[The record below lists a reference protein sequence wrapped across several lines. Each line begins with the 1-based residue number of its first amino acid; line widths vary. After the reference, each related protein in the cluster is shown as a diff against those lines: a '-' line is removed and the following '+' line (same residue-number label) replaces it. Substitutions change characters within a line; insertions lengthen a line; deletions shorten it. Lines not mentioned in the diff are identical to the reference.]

1 MNKRWNLFQAVQVF
15 VLALLTC
22 ASSAQVSLVS
32 DYTAHYGI
40 VDGADLTGYV
50 TYDVYVSF
58 PNSNYRLTALGG
70 GLQIN
75 PNFTVQLSSDCNFFQ
90 HVNGSYFSEGINC
103 SDYSTN
109 PALEWDSRFAIG
121 NSCNNASSHLYQV
134 TSENNAMNAWE
145 AGSSTL
151 SLSNTLFF
159 RMPNDGSVLLNSENK
174 ILVGRFTTCGN
185 LCVKLGVQYFE
196 NYTGPGAP
204 FQTEV
209 LEGCFN
215 NPCVS
220 NPIAQSAS
228 VIQTGC
234 STETQLIN
242 LSAGG
247 NFPVTYELWD
257 TSVNASVASVISLD
271 GTCSFNAPSAGSF
284 VIHSTDNFGCRDTT
298 NAISVLEF
306 IPPSIQLVGNNLL
319 CFGDAS
325 GSVDVSGSG
334 GTGVL
339 TELVSLSQLPFSISN
354 LNAGVVN
361 VQVIDE
367 NGCLASNSVLL
378 EEPTALQA
386 SLTQQTDLI
395 CANQCSGAIVYSV
408 NGGVGS
414 YSFELFSNGASGIAS
429 GALTNLCGGADT
441 LVVSDGNGCAFQL
454 PFELNYPDSLQ
465 IQSVINAPTCYEYAD
480 GNANLVFSGGTGS
493 LLINIGN
500 GNFEVLPQS
509 VVEYVLAN
517 LGVGTISIHVEDDLG
532 CSIDE
537 VISVESVF
545 PSNLNLNTISTE
557 ESCFNNLDGT
567 AEVLL
572 QGGNGPFS
580 FLWNDLQ
587 GQQTPLAT
595 GLVGNRNYRVE
606 VTDVNNCVYE
616 RSVFVPLK
624 DGCIFIANAITPNG
638 DGSNDTWVIGGLD
651 GYADAHVQVV
661 NRYGQIVFESNGY
674 TNPWRGTLNNEPL
687 PPADYYFVVSYDKSK
702 EPLTGVVS
710 IKYE

>member
-1 MNKRWNLFQAVQVF
+1 MFQVVQVF
-15 VLALLTC
+15 VLVLLTC
-22 ASSAQVSLVS
+22 ASTAQVSLVA

-40 VDGADLTGYV
+40 VEGTDLTGYV
-50 TYDVYVSF
+50 TYDIYVSF
-58 PNSNYRLTALGG
+58 PSSNYRLTALGG
-70 GLQIN
+70 GLQSN
-75 PNFTVQLSSDCNFFQ
+75 SNFTVQFSSDCNFFQ

-103 SDYSTN
+103 ADYAAS
-109 PALEWDSRFAIG
+109 PALEWDSRFALGSECNNTSSSLYNVSSEMNALNNWENG
-121 NSCNNASSHLYQV
+121 NSSV
-134 TSENNAMNAWE
+134 
-145 AGSSTL
+145 

-159 RMPNDGSVLLNSENK
+159 RMPNDPSVLLGSGNK

-196 NYTGPGAP
+196 NYSGPGSA

-209 LEGCFN
+209 LEGCFS
-215 NPCVS
+215 NPCLS
-220 NPIAQSAS
+220 NPIAQTTA
-228 VIQTGC
+228 ITQTGC
-234 STETQLIN
+234 STETQVIN
-242 LSAGG
+242 LNAGG
-247 NFPVTYELWD
+247 NVPVTYELWN
-257 TSVNASVASVISLD
+257 TAMNAPVASTLSLD
-271 GTCSFNAPSAGSF
+271 GSCTFNAPSAGSF
-284 VIHSTDNFGCRDTT
+284 VIHSTDNYGCRDTT
-298 NAISVLEF
+298 SAISIQEF
-306 IPPSIQLVGNNLL
+306 IPPSVQLVGHNLV
-319 CFGDAS
+319 CFEDAS

-334 GTGVL
+334 GTGIL
-339 TELVSLSQLPFSISN
+339 TEVVSLSSLPFSLSN
-354 LNAGVVN
+354 LNAGVFN

-367 NGCLASNSVLL
+367 NGCLASNSILL
-378 EEPTALQA
+378 EEPAVLQA

-395 CANQCSGAIVYSV
+395 CAAQCTGAISYSSS
-408 NGGVGS
+408 GGGGN
-414 YSFELFSNGASGIAS
+414 YSFELLSNGSSGVASGV
-429 GALTNLCGGADT
+429 LTNLCGGADT
-441 LVVSDGNGCAFQL
+441 LVVSDGNGCSFLL

-465 IQSVINAPTCYEYAD
+465 IQSTGIGPTCNEYND
-480 GNANLVFSGGTGS
+480 GEANLFFSGGTGS
-493 LLINIGN
+493 LLINIEN

-509 VVEYVLAN
+509 VVEYLLAN

-545 PSNLNLNTISTE
+545 SSNLNLITTSTE

-580 FLWNDLQ
+580 FLWNDVQ
-587 GQQTPLAT
+587 GQQTALAT

-606 VTDVNNCVYE
+606 VTDVNNCIYK

-624 DGCIFIANAITPNG
+624 DGCIFIANAITPNA

-661 NRYGQIVFESNGY
+661 NRYGQVVFESNGY

-687 PPADYYFVVSYDKSK
+687 PPADYYYVVSYDKSK

>member
-1 MNKRWNLFQAVQVF
+1 MNGRWNLSQVLQ
-15 VLALLTC
+15 VLVLTLLTC
-22 ASSAQVSLVS
+22 ASSAQVSIIA

-40 VDGADLTGYV
+40 VEGTDLTGYV

-58 PNSNYRLTALGG
+58 PNSNYRLTAVGG
-70 GLQIN
+70 GLQSN

-90 HVNGSYFSEGINC
+90 HVSGSFFSEGINC
-103 SDYSTN
+103 SDYTIN
-109 PALEWDSRFAIG
+109 PSLEWDSRFAIG
-121 NSCNNASSHLYQV
+121 SSCNNASGHLFQV
-134 TSENNAMNAWE
+134 TSESTALNAWD
-145 AGSSTL
+145 AGSSAL

-159 RMPNDGSVLLNSENK
+159 RMPNDGAVLLNSENK

-196 NYTGPGAP
+196 NYSGPGSV

-209 LEGCFN
+209 VEGCFN
-215 NPCVS
+215 NPCVT
-220 NPIAQSAS
+220 NPVAQNAAVTQS
-228 VIQTGC
+228 GC
-234 STETQLIN
+234 TTNSQVIN
-242 LSAGG
+242 LNAGG
-247 NFPVTYELWD
+247 NVPVSYELWD
-257 TSVNASVASVISLD
+257 TSLNAPVASTLSLN
-271 GTCSFNAPSAGSF
+271 GSCSFNAPNAGSF

-298 NAISVLEF
+298 SVFSILEF
-306 IPPSIQLVGNNLL
+306 IPPSIQLVGHNLL
-319 CFGDAS
+319 CFEDAS
-325 GSVDVSGSG
+325 GSIDVSGIG
-334 GTGVL
+334 GTGAL
-339 TELVSLSQLPFSISN
+339 TELVSLSQLPFSLSN
-354 LNAGVVN
+354 LNAGVLN

-367 NGCLASNSVLL
+367 NGCLASSSVLL
-378 EEPTALQA
+378 DEPAVLQA
-386 SLTQQTDLI
+386 SITQQTDLL
-395 CANQCSGAIVYSV
+395 CATQCTGAISYSS
-408 NGGVGS
+408 NGGVGN
-414 YSFELFSNGASGIAS
+414 YTFELVSNGSSGVAS

-441 LVVSDGNGCAFQL
+441 LVVSDGNGCSFQL

-465 IQSVINAPTCYEYAD
+465 IQSAVVEPTCYEYED
-480 GNANLVFSGGTGS
+480 GFANVLFSGGTGS
-493 LLINIGN
+493 LLINFGN

-509 VVEYVLAN
+509 VVEYQLAN
-517 LGVGTISIHVEDDLG
+517 LGVGTISIHVEDDAG

-537 VISVESVF
+537 VITVESTF
-545 PSNLNLNTISTE
+545 PSNLNFNTTSTE

-567 AEVLL
+567 AEALL

-587 GQQTPLAT
+587 AQQTALAT

-606 VTDVNNCVYE
+606 VTDVNNCVYQ

-638 DGSNDTWVIGGLD
+638 DGANDTWVIGGLE
-651 GYADAHVQVV
+651 GFVDAHVQVV
-661 NRYGQIVFESNGY
+661 NRYGQVVFESNGY

-687 PPADYYFVVSYDKSK
+687 PPADYYYVVSYDKSK